1 MAQQVMALVSLSF
14 KFFRDLETALEAVKN
29 GDVRLSAFLLKS
41 IKQGGSLLQQHTAL
55 LRDQLKES
63 EKEYQQKVEILTRD
77 MNELYKQEEDIK
89 KKKEKLETKKHL
101 LVNERELCSR
111 KKEDARRR
119 YQEAQKEMKEAE
131 SKMKEFHDYWW
142 VPVYGTYLFLREVFD
157 SNTTKYLTAYKEMQ
171 GYARDMERA
180 ETDIA
185 WVNSAIWEVR
195 L

>member
-29 GDVRLSAFLLKS
+29 GDARLSAFLLKS

-55 LRDQLKES
+55 LRDQLNES

-89 KKKEKLETKKHL
+89 KKKEELERKKHL

-119 YQEAQKEMKEAE
+119 YQETEKEMKEAE
-131 SKMKEFHDYWW
+131 RKMKEFHGGC
-142 VPVYGTYLFLREVFD
+142 PFMAPTLFFEKFLIPTRQSTLTRTKRCKDMQETWREPRQT
-157 SNTTKYLTAYKEMQ
+157 SH
-171 GYARDMERA
+171 G
-180 ETDIA
+180 
-185 WVNSAIWEVR
+185 
-195 L
+195 